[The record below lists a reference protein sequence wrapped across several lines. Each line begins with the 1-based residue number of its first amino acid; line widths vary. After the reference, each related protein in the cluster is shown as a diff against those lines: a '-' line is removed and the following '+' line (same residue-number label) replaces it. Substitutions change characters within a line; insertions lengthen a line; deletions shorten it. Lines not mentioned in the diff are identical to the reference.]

1 MSDTAKQYDS
11 IISLCREVFYK
22 KQKDYGTSWRVLRT
36 TSITDLIFIKARRIK
51 VIEEGAVQKIEEG
64 IEPEYIGIINYA
76 IMGQLQ
82 LHLPS
87 EIPLEMHADEI
98 MSYYDQTCLN
108 TKKLMLDKN
117 HDYGEAWRAMRPK
130 SFTDMIL
137 MRIQRIKQI
146 EDNQGKTAISE
157 GIDANY
163 MDIMN
168 YAVFALIMMNSEN
181 K

>member
-11 IISLCREVFYK
+11 IISQCREVFYK

-36 TSITDLIFIKARRIK
+36 SSITDLIFIKARRIK

-82 LHLPS
+82 LHLPA

-98 MSYYDQTCLN
+98 MKYYDQTCLN

-168 YAVFALIMMNSEN
+168 YAVFALIMMSSEN